1 MTCYP
6 AYVHFTLSGFQLIG
20 RDTGF
25 TNLYSISS
33 GEQDSRSCG
42 FRLEV
47 KGAITPAACVSLRAR
62 GQSAER
68 PVPSRCS
75 FSFSFIWLQRRACF
89 LFICLLTLMFLLGKW
104 PISPLLAF
112 PLLIFRSTLHIT
124 DMTSTSLY
132 ALQILVLSQSVV
144 DLLSLFIHL

>member
-1 MTCYP
+1 MRKQKCRVVLALGLDRGRCGSP
-6 AYVHFTLSGFQLIG
+6 WWCDLGLEG
-20 RDTGF
+20 ERDTEWVWGAGGAP
-25 TNLYSISS
+25 SESS
-33 GEQDSRSCG
+33 PTGC
-42 FRLEV
+42 
-47 KGAITPAACVSLRAR
+47 AC